1 MMRVPCVAICVALL
15 SFYGLSL
22 PAGAQPT
29 FESAGVRALGMGGA
43 FVAVADDA
51 TATHWNPAGLA
62 TGGPAGMTVGWLRAH
77 SGRSDDVAREGVWK
91 SKGTLTSLGTWPLG
105 VSYGTF
111 SVTRLDDVTDD
122 EATVTSLRTS
132 QFGVTIL
139 QTVVDGVVV
148 GSTLRYLRG
157 DVASVVS
164 TDRTVG
170 DALSATDDVDGRR
183 SGAFDLDVSV
193 MVDMRRVRVGATWK
207 NLRSPTFGDDEENQI
222 TVPRQ
227 TRIGVAV
234 LPVDGV
240 TLALDLDLETVDLL
254 GDPRRTAAVGGE
266 ARLASRFVARS
277 GLRWSVE
284 GARRVVASAGL
295 SIGLRPGL
303 WLDGHYTQ
311 NHRNEDR
318 EFGVALRAGQ

>member
-1 MMRVPCVAICVALL
+1 
-15 SFYGLSL
+15 
-22 PAGAQPT
+22 
-29 FESAGVRALGMGGA
+29 MGGA

-62 TGGPAGMTVGWLRAH
+62 TGGPAGMTVGWLRDH
-77 SGRSDDVAREGVWK
+77 SGRPDDAARAGVWK

-111 SVTRLDDVTDD
+111 SVTRLDDLTNG
-122 EATVTSLRTS
+122 ASTVRTLRTS
-132 QFGVTIL
+132 QFGVTVL
-139 QTVVDGVVV
+139 QTVFDGIVV

-157 DVASVVS
+157 DVASAIA
-164 TDRTVG
+164 TDTTIG
-170 DALSATDDVDGRR
+170 DALSATEEMEGRR

-193 MVDMRRVRVGATWK
+193 MVDLRRVRVGATWK
-207 NLRSPTFGDDEENQI
+207 NLRSPTFGEDEENQI

-234 LPVDGV
+234 LPTDGL

-266 ARLASRFVARS
+266 ARVASRLAVRS

-295 SIGLRPGL
+295 SVGLRPGL

-318 EFGVALRAGQ
+318 GFGVALRAGQ